1 MILRVTYFNLC
12 VSAAFLSLTAF
23 WRQEGAIRP
32 LLRRHNIISDLT
44 YSEEFVLTIGI
55 VYAILRFMKNAFAY
69 LRVSGKGQ
77 LEGDGFPRQLA
88 AIRKHA
94 AAQGIRI
101 ARIFRE
107 EGVSGTKD
115 LEHRPALQEL
125 LVALHSNGTR
135 LVLVE
140 KLDRLA
146 RDLMI
151 QESII
156 ADLKRSGFEIVSVTE
171 PDLCNDDPSRVL
183 MRQILGAFAQ
193 YERAMIVQKLR
204 GARQRIRGKA
214 GRCEGRKA
222 FGARPGE
229 AEVIERMK
237 ELRQQGLAVD
247 KIAEALNAHEVKPRA
262 GLQWYATSV
271 YRVLKATNAL

>member
-1 MILRVTYFNLC
+1 
-12 VSAAFLSLTAF
+12 
-23 WRQEGAIRP
+23 
-32 LLRRHNIISDLT
+32 
-44 YSEEFVLTIGI
+44 
-55 VYAILRFMKNAFAY
+55 MKKAFAY

-88 AIRKHA
+88 AVRKYA
-94 AAQGIRI
+94 SGGGIKI

-107 EGVSGTKD
+107 EGVSGTQD
-115 LEHRPALQEL
+115 LENRPALQDL
-125 LVALHSNGTR
+125 LVALHSNGTK

-156 ADLKRSGFEIVSVTE
+156 ADMKRNGFEVVSVTE
-171 PDLCNDDPSRVL
+171 PDLCSDDPSRTL

-204 GARQRIRGKA
+204 GARQRIRIKR
-214 GRCEGRKA
+214 GRCEGRKPY
-222 FGARPGE
+222 GALPGE
-229 AEVIERMK
+229 SNVILRMR
-237 ELRQQGLAVD
+237 ELRKQGLAVD
-247 KIAEALNAHEVKPRA
+247 KIAAALNAGGVKPRA
-262 GLQWYATSV
+262 GQQWYATSV
-271 YRVLKATNAL
+271 YRVLKSAHAL